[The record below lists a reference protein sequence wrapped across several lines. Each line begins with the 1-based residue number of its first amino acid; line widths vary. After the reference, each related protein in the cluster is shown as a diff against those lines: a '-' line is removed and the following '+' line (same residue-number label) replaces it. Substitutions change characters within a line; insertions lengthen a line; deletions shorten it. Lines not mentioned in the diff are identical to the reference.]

1 LAGDIFF
8 KSPSG
13 NIHCM
18 LSDDP
23 AYAGA
28 RCDIMRVTR
37 LSFPNPPFDCDL
49 DWGHAFFVGPYG
61 GGRPVCAGDTV
72 ASPSAS
78 VLPYGMM
85 VSAGSVSCLSTREGM
100 DCFNQSGGRFLLRR
114 ANQIVQ

>member
-1 LAGDIFF
+1 MAFFRLPFIVLVAFAMLGSTGPGALAGDIFF

-37 LSFPNPPFDCDL
+37 LSFPNPPFDCD
-49 DWGHAFFVGPYG
+49 
-61 GGRPVCAGDTV
+61 
-72 ASPSAS
+72 
-78 VLPYGMM
+78 
-85 VSAGSVSCLSTREGM
+85 
-100 DCFNQSGGRFLLRR
+100 
-114 ANQIVQ
+114 